1 MHSLHVVV
9 WMSLLFL
16 PAAEDSQKPELTDRA
31 GWVSWLKAGGFD
43 ASWGASE
50 NEKAGR
56 LLRELSSPD
65 YERREAATRS
75 LKRCGVGLF
84 PLLVA
89 DYRASRDLE
98 KRLRIR
104 KIAYERFMDE
114 ACPWFNDGFI
124 GIRMEPRPDGMMVM
138 QVLPGTAAVEA
149 GLQQFDVIVQVGEQR
164 VMIDPAY
171 QKAIEDFAAM
181 VSSFRAGDQ
190 VDLTLM
196 RSGQFRRITLTLGRR
211 TQRYVQPKNQTDQ
224 RDAEAAFEAA
234 WEALVGEADSEDAND
249 EPHDPDA

>member
-1 MHSLHVVV
+1 VV
-9 WMSLLFL
+9 L
-16 PAAEDSQKPELTDRA
+16 PAADDVEKPALTDHA
-31 GWVSWLKAGGFD
+31 AWVSWLKSGGSD

-65 YERREAATRS
+65 YERREGATRA
-75 LKRCGVGLF
+75 LKRCGIGVF

-114 ACPWFNDGFI
+114 ACPWFNAGFI
-124 GIRMEPRPDGMMVM
+124 GIRMEPRADGMMVM

-149 GLQQFDVIVQVGEQR
+149 GLQQFDVIVQVGERR
-164 VMIDPAY
+164 VDIDQTQLSTQEGF
-171 QKAIEDFAAM
+171 QKAVEDFSTM
-181 VSSFRAGDQ
+181 VSSFRAGDK

-196 RSGQFRRITLTLGRR
+196 RSGQFRRIVLTLGRR
-211 TQRYVQPKNQTDQ
+211 TQRYVQPQNQTDQ
-224 RDAEAAFEAA
+224 RNAEAAFEAA
-234 WEALVGEADSEDAND
+234 WEALVGEAADDASGEAN
-249 EPHDPDA
+249 DPDA